1 MPRRPARCTEADLRR
16 AIRAAKQEGAGDV
29 LALPDGSILIRVST
43 ESAPVGEK
51 PAIEPKVPV
60 VL

>member
-1 MPRRPARCTEADLRR
+1 MSRRPARCTEADLRR
-16 AIRAAKQEGAGDV
+16 AIRAAKHEGAGDV
-29 LALPDGSILIRVST
+29 IALPDGSILIRVSP

-51 PAIEPKVPV
+51 SAIEPEAKV